1 MYNEDISVKNENK
14 ITNLSVVLNGVD
26 VMKNSYSYKYGYMAT
41 VMAMVMVG
49 VITQIIQNQK
59 VEFLPN
65 TLRNN
70 EITK

>member
-1 MYNEDISVKNENK
+1 MAMATV
-14 ITNLSVVLNGVD
+14 
-26 VMKNSYSYKYGYMAT
+26 MAT

-70 EITK
+70 EITR